1 MLSSISRNPS
11 IPPCLEARLLCTAFF
26 IAQAAARGIG
36 ARSAEIPRF
45 GIGGAREPGPA
56 PPDAPG
62 YIVYK
67 ESKPGGIAV
76 KIEEHTQWV
85 GAIVTNL
92 QALETVLRY
101 FLAKTRNEV
110 VEFPKVGD
118 KTVKLTYLTRHTSLG
133 KLIRTFN
140 EALAEEEKKFEV
152 DIGVVHVRDAIAHGR
167 LVTTKELP
175 FRLWK
180 FGPRKNGQV
189 DIEFSE
195 ELTADWLK
203 KTSAMIDGEKQ
214 KVLDYFAARGYQEL
228 K

>member
-1 MLSSISRNPS
+1 
-11 IPPCLEARLLCTAFF
+11 
-26 IAQAAARGIG
+26 
-36 ARSAEIPRF
+36 
-45 GIGGAREPGPA
+45 
-56 PPDAPG
+56 
-62 YIVYK
+62 
-67 ESKPGGIAV
+67 V
-76 KIEEHTQWV
+76 KVEEHTQWV

-118 KTVKLTYLTRHTSLG
+118 QTVKLTYLTRRTSLG

-152 DIGVVHVRDAIAHGR
+152 DIGVVHIRDAIAHGR

-180 FGPRKNGQV
+180 FGPRKNGNV

-203 KTSAMIDGEKQ
+203 KTSAMIFGEKQ
-214 KVLDYFAARGYQEL
+214 KVIDCFAARGYQGL
-228 K
+228 G

>member
-1 MLSSISRNPS
+1 LN
-11 IPPCLEARLLCTAFF
+11 A
-26 IAQAAARGIG
+26 
-36 ARSAEIPRF
+36 
-45 GIGGAREPGPA
+45 
-56 PPDAPG
+56 
-62 YIVYK
+62 
-67 ESKPGGIAV
+67 
-76 KIEEHTQWV
+76 EEHKQWV

-118 KTVKLTYLTRHTSLG
+118 KTVKLTYLTRRTSLG

-140 EALAEEEKKFEV
+140 EALADAEKKFEV
-152 DIGVVHVRDAIAHGR
+152 DIGVVHIRDALAHGR

-180 FGPRKNGQV
+180 FGPRKNGHV

-203 KTSAMIDGEKQ
+203 NTSAMIVREKQ
-214 KVLDYFAARGYQEL
+214 KVLDCFTARGYQGL
-228 K
+228 R

>member
-1 MLSSISRNPS
+1 
-11 IPPCLEARLLCTAFF
+11 
-26 IAQAAARGIG
+26 
-36 ARSAEIPRF
+36 
-45 GIGGAREPGPA
+45 
-56 PPDAPG
+56 
-62 YIVYK
+62 
-67 ESKPGGIAV
+67 V
-76 KIEEHTQWV
+76 KVEEHTQWV

-92 QALETVLRY
+92 QAFETVLRY
-101 FLAKTRNEV
+101 FLAKLRNEV

-118 KTVKLTYLTRHTSLG
+118 QTVKLTYLTRRTSLG

-140 EALAEEEKKFEV
+140 EVLAEAEKKFEV
-152 DIGVVHVRDAIAHGR
+152 DIGVVHIRDAIAHGR
-167 LVTTKELP
+167 LMTTKELP

-203 KTSAMIDGEKQ
+203 STSAMIEGEKQ
-214 KVLDYFAARGYQEL
+214 KVLDCFAARGYQGL